1 MDMHRGK
8 EAIRDWLRKH
18 GHASRYTPK
27 KWNIKV
33 DTDTH
38 TVIIKNMRDAIE
50 FVIGVQRG

>member
-1 MDMHRGK
+1 MHRGK